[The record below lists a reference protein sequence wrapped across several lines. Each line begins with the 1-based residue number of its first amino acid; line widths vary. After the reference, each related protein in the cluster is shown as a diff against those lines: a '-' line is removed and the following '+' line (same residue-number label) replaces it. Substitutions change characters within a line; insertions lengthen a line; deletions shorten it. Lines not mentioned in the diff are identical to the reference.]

1 MARVVGCHPRAIG
14 GYSVERLKRLRT
26 RSPAPYN
33 SSPFYQKLV
42 AVPRFRFWPLILT
55 AFLIVFLW
63 LPPLSLYGEALW
75 HVIRAEPARLS
86 GALPGRPLPRFLFVN
101 TLALSALTALI
112 AVVLGLPVGIA
123 MARGPH
129 GFRPLCTLLCAL
141 PLALPPMMLASAWLE
156 VTRTPPARSMA
167 SLAATEASSWNPIL
181 IAAPI
186 LALSFFPVVAFA
198 VFAALRAV
206 PPDAEDAARLWDNGW
221 GAWRRV
227 LGPLLW
233 PALAGAAGIVAALAM
248 WEMGAP
254 DLVDARTYSVQIY
267 RDLNA
272 PDRLDPQGKYIQA
285 ALAGLP
291 MLALGCLALWPAA
304 HALRFYGTKVYG
316 SGGGNVQTVP
326 RMEGRIAAALAALVL
341 LVSPLSP
348 LGVFVRQL
356 HPPGVLLEVWGNN
369 DREIYNTV
377 ILATVAALLITAV
390 AFVVVA
396 AWRAWSPRVHSIA
409 LLGVVS
415 ALLVSPV
422 MTGVA
427 LIGFWNRPQ
436 FALIYGGLP
445 PSGIGTIDWLT
456 DTIARYAMMVIGYMA
471 RFLPLSVLLLD
482 EAARRVDTTLLDAA
496 QGSGASG
503 ARAARTILAPLL
515 SPALLGN
522 FALVWALC
530 ASELPTSVLINAP
543 GGQTLPVPIF
553 NLMHIGSTAE
563 VAALCLTLTALSGGA
578 LALTALVL
586 RFWKRR

>member
-1 MARVVGCHPRAIG
+1 LTQT
-14 GYSVERLKRLRT
+14 S
-26 RSPAPYN
+26 
-33 SSPFYQKLV
+33 F
-42 AVPRFRFWPLILT
+42 VPRFRFWS
-55 AFLIVFLW
+55 FLFVALVVLFLW
-63 LPPLSLYGEALW
+63 LPPLSLYGAALW
-75 HVIRAEPARLS
+75 HVIRTEPARLA
-86 GALPGRPLPRFLFVN
+86 GALPGRPLPRFLFLN
-101 TLALSALTALI
+101 TLALSTLTALI
-112 AVVLGLPVGIA
+112 AVVLGLPVGVA
-123 MARGPH
+123 MARGPRRS
-129 GFRPLCTLLCAL
+129 RPLCTLLCAL
-141 PLALPPMMLASAWLE
+141 PLAVPPMMLASAWLE

-167 SLAATEASSWNPIL
+167 SLAATQASSWNPVL
-181 IAAPI
+181 IAAPL
-186 LALSFFPVVAFA
+186 LALSFFPVVSFA
-198 VFAALRAV
+198 VFAALCAV

-221 GAWRRV
+221 GTWRRV

-254 DLVDARTYSVQIY
+254 DLLDARTYSVQIY

-272 PDRLDPQGKYIQA
+272 PDNLDPQGKYVKA

-304 HALRFYGTKVYG
+304 HALRRYGRKVSG
-316 SGGGNVQTVP
+316 SGGDNAQAAP
-326 RMEGRIAAALAALVL
+326 IIEGRIAVVLAALVL
-341 LVSPLSP
+341 LASPLAP

-356 HPPGVLLEVWGNN
+356 RPPSVLLEVWSNN
-369 DREIYNTV
+369 DREIYNT
-377 ILATVAALLITAV
+377 IGLATVAAILITAV
-390 AFVVVA
+390 AFAVVA
-396 AWRAWSPRVHSIA
+396 SWRAWPPRARTVA

-445 PSGIGTIDWLT
+445 PSGIPAMDWLT
-456 DTIARYAMMVIGYMA
+456 DIIARYAIMVIGYGA
-471 RFLPLSVLLLD
+471 RFLPLSILLLD
-482 EAARRVDTTLLDAA
+482 EAARRVDIMLLDAA
-496 QGSGASG
+496 RASGASG

-530 ASELPTSVLINAP
+530 AGELATSVLINAP

-563 VAALCLTLTALSGGA
+563 VAALCLTLAALSAGA
-578 LALTALVL
+578 LALAALAL
-586 RFWKRR
+586 RCWKRR